1 MGERLFLAAALTQY
15 AHLSHGYA
23 PYVFTEQ
30 GVAMLSSVLRSKRAV
45 GRPLS
50 LNHRSSSMWVY
61 NDQTMQPIE
70 RAIAPRLLTALAD
83 TPAVMLVGPRQAGK
97 STLVR
102 DLATGAHPA
111 RYVSLD
117 DLGALE
123 AAVRDP
129 VGFIGDADEPLIVD
143 EIQRAP
149 ELLLPIKAAIDRD
162 RRPGRFIL
170 TGSAQ
175 VMLLPTVSES
185 LAGRVEV
192 HTLWPF
198 SQAEIEGVGGQLIEL
213 LLGDSSLPSSA
224 PATPRGELVDRVT
237 RGGFPEAVSRAP
249 DRRED
254 WLDSYLTAIVQ
265 RDLRELANIE
275 RLTEIPAVLASLA
288 SRVRAPL
295 NKTEVGS
302 SVGVPR
308 TSLDRYLTLLE
319 HVFLVRRLP
328 AWHTNRIK
336 QITKAPKLLLADSAL
351 HTRLLR
357 ADKRRLTEDHSLLG
371 SVVECFVGMELTKQA
386 AAARIRASLLH
397 MRTAAGTEVDFVV
410 EGPDGRLAAV
420 EVKASA
426 TVRGE
431 DFKHLSTLRDR
442 LGKERFLRGVVLYA
456 GGERLPFGDR
466 LEAWPLAT
474 LWTA

>member
-1 MGERLFLAAALTQY
+1 
-15 AHLSHGYA
+15 
-23 PYVFTEQ
+23 
-30 GVAMLSSVLRSKRAV
+30 
-45 GRPLS
+45 
-50 LNHRSSSMWVY
+50 
-61 NDQTMQPIE
+61 MQIIE
-70 RAIAPRLLTALAD
+70 RAITPRLLTALED

-102 DLATGAHPA
+102 GLAVGGHPA
-111 RYVSLD
+111 RYLTLD
-117 DLGALE
+117 DLGTLD
-123 AAVRDP
+123 AARRDP
-129 VGFIGDADEPLIVD
+129 VGLIEGADGPLIID

-149 ELLLPIKAAIDRD
+149 ELLLPIKAEIDRD

-175 VMLLPTVSES
+175 VMLLPKVSES

-198 SQAEIEGVGGQLIEL
+198 SQAEMEAVAGRVVDLLLDPASRPAAAPAVARDDLIERAL
-213 LLGDSSLPSSA
+213 
-224 PATPRGELVDRVT
+224 
-237 RGGFPEAVSRAP
+237 RGGFPEAVARGD
-249 DRRED
+249 DRREE
-254 WLDSYLTAIVQ
+254 WLASYLAAVVQ
-265 RDLRELANIE
+265 RDLRDLANIE
-275 RLTEIPAVLASLA
+275 RLAEVPAVLASLA

-295 NKTEVGS
+295 NKAQVSS
-302 SVGVPR
+302 SVGIPR

-336 QITKAPKLLLADSAL
+336 QIAKAPKLLVVDSAL
-351 HTRLLR
+351 LVHLLR
-357 ADKRRLTEDHSLLG
+357 ADRERLGNDDALLG
-371 SVVECFVGMELTKQA
+371 VVLECFVGMELAKQLTST
-386 AAARIRASLLH
+386 RTRAELLH
-397 MRTAAGTEVDFVV
+397 MRTARGTEVDFVL
-410 EGPDGRLAAV
+410 EGAGGGLAGV

-431 DFKHLSTLRDR
+431 DFKHLTTLRDR
-442 LGKERFLRGVVLYA
+442 LGEERFVRGVVLYA

-474 LWTA
+474 LWV